1 MRKETIKRLILCVTG
16 GMLFPLLY
24 ILLLF
29 LVMTVFRFFNS
40 VIYGD
45 SIWAWLLLLP
55 LDWSGQIY
63 NYLFPPRFAKLYGL
77 LRREVIL
84 MNIIASFLLYSILT
98 YAGLWWRA
106 RPRWR

>member
-1 MRKETIKRLILCVTG
+1 MQKETIKRLILSVTG
-16 GMLFPLLY
+16 GMVLPLLY

-40 VIYGD
+40 FIYGD

-55 LDWSGQIY
+55 LNWSGQIY
-63 NYLFPPRFAKLYGL
+63 NYLFPYQSGMPYGQW
-77 LRREVIL
+77 RREVFL
-84 MNIIASFLLYSILT
+84 TNIVTTFLFYSILT
-98 YAGLWWRA
+98 YVGLWWRA